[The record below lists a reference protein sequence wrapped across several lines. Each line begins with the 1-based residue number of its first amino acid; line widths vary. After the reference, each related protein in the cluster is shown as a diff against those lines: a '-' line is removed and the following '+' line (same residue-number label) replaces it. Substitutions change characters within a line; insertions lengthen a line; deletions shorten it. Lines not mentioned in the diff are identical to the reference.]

1 MSQTTEELLERIA
14 MTMEV
19 QARKDFLLLTFSP
32 ERVRDILEDEYANIR
47 LHNKL
52 CTESIIV
59 ARPD

>member
-32 ERVRDILEDEYANIR
+32 ERVRDILEDEYANIK

-59 ARPD
+59 TRPD